1 MWCDIGW
8 YVWNPHVNINIVMKR
23 FHRQYFIQERGMWWQ
38 YPFCSL
44 QDLGLYVQ
52 WVKNLGTKSTKKE
65 ELVGVRRSDPQTFLN
80 NSYVFSLKIKMKN
93 FNFIRNFFSY
103 FFSFRWREIWIL
115 CWFLFFFSYLSH
127 VSLFQAIVIRNLI
140 LISPSYSSIP
150 MHPKLWSRNF
160 KNNSLFC
167 SSFQMHCS

>member
-38 YPFCSL
+38 YPFYSL

-52 WVKNLGTKSTKKE
+52 WVKNPGTNSTKKE

-80 NSYVFSLKIKMKN
+80 NS
-93 FNFIRNFFSY
+93 
-103 FFSFRWREIWIL
+103 
-115 CWFLFFFSYLSH
+115 
-127 VSLFQAIVIRNLI
+127 
-140 LISPSYSSIP
+140 
-150 MHPKLWSRNF
+150 
-160 KNNSLFC
+160 
-167 SSFQMHCS
+167 